1 MLHISQYLPITDP
14 TWIFFIVLC
23 IILFAPIIMGRLRIP
38 HIIGMILAGIII
50 GPHGF
55 NILEN
60 DSSFKLFGNVGLY
73 FIMLLG
79 GLEMNMVD
87 FRNNRIRTFTHG
99 ILAFTIPMAIG
110 FVLNIFVLKYG
121 VITSVL
127 LASMYASHTLI
138 AYPIVMRYG
147 LSQQRSV
154 TIAVGATAITDTLT
168 LIVLA
173 IVSGM
178 FKGNTSGIFGIIIIL
193 KISVAFFFIIFFFPR
208 IARRFFQKYENN
220 VTQFIFVLAMT
231 FMGAG
236 IMEIIGMEGLLG
248 AFLTGLVLNRYIPN
262 VSPLMNH
269 LEFIGNALF
278 IPYLLIGVGMMVN
291 IKVLFNGFNT
301 IEVAFVIITIA
312 LTSKWL
318 ASLATQK
325 IFRMKPTEREMIF
338 GLSNA
343 QAGAT
348 LAAILVGY
356 NIILPNNQR
365 LLNDEV
371 LNGTIILILVTCI
384 FSSLTT
390 ERAAKKLALKENNR
404 HDEKIG
410 DDEKIMIPI
419 TRPDTA
425 EELVTLGIM
434 MRNIRLNRGLIG
446 LNVVLDDMYCSH
458 NQETGKKLLEKV
470 KKTASTANVRIQ
482 VQSRIATN
490 ISNGI
495 VHAFKEYNASEM
507 IIGMH
512 HGERTAKDFWGNT
525 TTNLFTDLSRQ
536 IIIIK
541 IRQPV
546 NTLRRIQV
554 VVPQKAEFEPG
565 FYRWIERLSRL
576 ASNLGCRIQFHG
588 KSETLALIAE
598 YIRNRYDSIRADYEA
613 YNNFNELQLLSEK
626 VNPDHLFVVVTARK
640 GTVSYDP
647 SFDKIPETLIQYFSS
662 CSLMVIYPDQYGD
675 SPEIMSFMS
684 PHDHQN
690 KNAYMSIHKW
700 LHHKMYKKNEYN
712 LRNKA

>member
-248 AFLTGLVLNRYIPN
+248 AFLTGLVLNRYIPK

-512 HGERTAKDFWGNT
+512 HGERTAKDFWGST

-598 YIRNRYDSIRADYEA
+598 YIRNRYDSIRSDYEVF
-613 YNNFNELQLLSEK
+613 NNFNELQLLSDK

>member
-99 ILAFTIPMAIG
+99 ILAFTIPMTIG

-121 VITSVL
+121 VVTSVL

-301 IEVAFVIITIA
+301 IEVACVIIAIA

-410 DDEKIMIPI
+410 DDEKIMIPV

-598 YIRNRYDSIRADYEA
+598 YIRNRYDSIRADYEI
-613 YNNFNELQLLSEK
+613 YNKSNEVQLLSDK

>member
-99 ILAFTIPMAIG
+99 ILAFTIPMTIG

-248 AFLTGLVLNRYIPN
+248 AFLTGLVLNRYIPK

-291 IKVLFNGFNT
+291 IKVLFNTPLRHRYRDVRPMLAADALHDHIDDNARGGQFVERPRGKPRLVGQSDKRHPRLRFIKVNALDNQFFHALKPGDQFGRAGLGCLRG
-301 IEVAFVIITIA
+301 VAVLGAMSVGWGQMQVECRVNRSQGLQRGVARHDHRNLDLAGRNHVDVDSLGGQGAEHRARHAGLRDHAQADHRNLRHVFVIIDA
-312 LTSKWL
+312 LGANFL
-318 ASLATQK
+318 DGHVDRPQ
-325 IFRMKPTEREMIF
+325 R
-338 GLSNA
+338 
-343 QAGAT
+343 AGQ
-348 LAAILVGY
+348 LV
-356 NIILPNNQR
+356 L
-365 LLNDEV
+365 
-371 LNGTIILILVTCI
+371 
-384 FSSLTT
+384 
-390 ERAAKKLALKENNR
+390 
-404 HDEKIG
+404 
-410 DDEKIMIPI
+410 
-419 TRPDTA
+419 
-425 EELVTLGIM
+425 
-434 MRNIRLNRGLIG
+434 
-446 LNVVLDDMYCSH
+446 
-458 NQETGKKLLEKV
+458 
-470 KKTASTANVRIQ
+470 
-482 VQSRIATN
+482 
-490 ISNGI
+490 
-495 VHAFKEYNASEM
+495 
-507 IIGMH
+507 H
-512 HGERTAKDFWGNT
+512 HGEREIGPSVGRLVLHDHVDCDVAGRHFREDAHRGAGPIGHAEHGHAG
-525 TTNLFTDLSRQ
+525 L
-536 IIIIK
+536 
-541 IRQPV
+541 V
-546 NTLRRIQV
+546 LRHRRAANRNAGRLRVAHDHRARI
-554 VVPQKAEFEPG
+554 
-565 FYRWIERLSRL
+565 
-576 ASNLGCRIQFHG
+576 
-588 KSETLALIAE
+588 IAE
-598 YIRNRYDSIRADYEA
+598 TAPHVDRHVELFGELDRAIVHDSRARRGQFEHLVVADLA
-613 YNNFNELQLLSEK
+613 NLPGLGHDARIGRVNAVHVGVNFAGVGL
-626 VNPDHLFVVVTARK
+626 
-640 GTVSYDP
+640 
-647 SFDKIPETLIQYFSS
+647 
-662 CSLMVIYPDQYGD
+662 
-675 SPEIMSFMS
+675 
-684 PHDHQN
+684 
-690 KNAYMSIHKW
+690 
-700 LHHKMYKKNEYN
+700 
-712 LRNKA
+712 

>member
-1 MLHISQYLPITDP
+1 MLHITQYLPITDP

-87 FRNNRIRTFTHG
+87 FRNNRIKTFTHG
-99 ILAFTIPMAIG
+99 ILAFTIPMALG
-110 FVLNIFVLKYG
+110 FVLNILILKYS
-121 VITSVL
+121 VMTSIL

-178 FKGNTSGIFGIIIIL
+178 FKGNTSGFFGIFIIL
-193 KISVAFFFIIFFFPR
+193 KISVAFFLIIYFFPR
-208 IARRFFQKYENN
+208 IARIFFQKYENN

-248 AFLTGLVLNRYIPN
+248 AFLTGLVLNRYIPK
-262 VSPLMNH
+262 VSPLMNN

-291 IKVLFNGFNT
+291 IKVLFNEFNT
-301 IEVAFVIITIA
+301 LEVACIITIIA
-312 LTSKWL
+312 LASKWI
-318 ASLATQK
+318 ASFATQK
-325 IFRMKPTEREMIF
+325 IFRLKPIEREMIF

-356 NIILPNNQR
+356 NIILPNHQR

-371 LNGTIILILVTCI
+371 LNGTIILILITCI

-390 ERAAKKLALKENNR
+390 ERAAKKLALNENNR
-404 HDEKIG
+404 PEDKMG
-410 DDEKIMIPI
+410 DDEKIMIPV

-425 EELVTLGIM
+425 DELVTLGIM

-446 LNVVLDDMYCSH
+446 LNVVLDDMYCAR

-495 VHAFKEYNASEM
+495 VHAFKENNASEM

-512 HGERTAKDFWGNT
+512 NGEWTAKDFWGNT
-525 TTNLFTDLSRQ
+525 TMNLFTDLSRQ

-554 VVPQKAEFEPG
+554 VVPEKAEFEPG

-588 KSETLALIAE
+588 KNETLVLVAE

-613 YNNFNELQLLSEK
+613 YNKLDEIQLLSHK
-626 VNPDHLFVVVTARK
+626 VNPDHLFIVVTARK
-640 GTVSYDP
+640 GTVSYQP
-647 SFDKIPETLIQYFSS
+647 SFDKIPDMLIQYFSS
-662 CSLMVIYPDQYGD
+662 CSLMIIYPDQYGD

-684 PHDHQN
+684 PHNHQN
-690 KNAYMSIHKW
+690 KNAYISIHKW
-700 LHHKMYKKNEYN
+700 LHHKIYKKNN
-712 LRNKA
+712 GKIKN